1 MKLEGFIERPI
12 DDIVMNGM
20 FFYSYILYTRTVF
33 KPIEIEPNHNL
44 NNDMSSLLVKS
55 ITGSKSDF
63 MMDPSSLLFGS
74 DASPTN
80 CTHDQM
86 QCFTFYAVDDEV
98 KEDIEKFKLHLT
110 TSDAGVCFCSDQTH
124 VTIEEDDSDS
134 EGILIAK

>member
-1 MKLEGFIERPI
+1 
-12 DDIVMNGM
+12 
-20 FFYSYILYTRTVF
+20 
-33 KPIEIEPNHNL
+33 
-44 NNDMSSLLVKS
+44 MSSLLVKS

-63 MMDPSSLLFGS
+63 MIDPSILLFGT

-98 KEDIEKFKLHLT
+98 KEDVEKLKLHLT
-110 TSDAGVCFCSDQTH
+110 TSDTGVCFCSDQTH

-134 EGILIAK
+134 EGILIAFFFSGYSESFLYLYIMLQRMVVMFISV